1 VKVNGLFVRVN
12 GFSVFQS
19 VVLYLR
25 SAVCSVWFR
34 MQGIKSSLVACDGRL
49 PRVYC
54 RGQVIIGRRFVV
66 RSRIARSEFG
76 AALPNS
82 LLQIGDGV
90 FINQGVSIVA
100 YCHIEIGDDAKIG
113 EFASIYDTDHHIVEP
128 SRPTKYAPVIIG
140 TNVWLGRGVMV
151 LPGSKIGDHTVVAAG
166 SIVKGDLPPR
176 VLAAGIPAQVV
187 RELDIP
193 EGWRRD

>member
-1 VKVNGLFVRVN
+1 VRASGLFARVD
-12 GFSVFQS
+12 GFSVSQS

-25 SAVCSVWFR
+25 SAVCTVWFR
-34 MQGIKSSLVACDGRL
+34 MRGIKSSLVACDGRL
-49 PRVYC
+49 PRVYS
-54 RGQVIIGRRFVV
+54 RGQVVIGRRFGV
-66 RSRIARSEFG
+66 RSRIATSEFG
-76 AALPNS
+76 AAVPDS

-100 YCHIEIGDDAKIG
+100 YCHIEIGADTKIG
-113 EFASIYDTDHHIVEP
+113 EFSSIYDTDHHVVEP

-140 TNVWLGRGVMV
+140 TNVWLGRSVMV

-176 VLAAGIPAQVV
+176 VLAAGSPAQVV